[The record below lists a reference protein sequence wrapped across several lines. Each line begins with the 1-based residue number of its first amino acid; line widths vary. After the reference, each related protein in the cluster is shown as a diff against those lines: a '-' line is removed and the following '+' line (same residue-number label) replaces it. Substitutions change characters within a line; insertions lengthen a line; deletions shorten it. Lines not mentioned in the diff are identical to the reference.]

1 MRNAAFALKKA
12 GLERAPFKIEMYI
25 LSPRREVISKPLQFY
40 ISYTIMFKFCKK
52 NFMAYGVKRLFKVN
66 KDGNVYF
73 AIVNCLKDVLG
84 EVKK

>member
-12 GLERAPFKIEMYI
+12 GVERTPFKIEMYI
-25 LSPRREVISKPLQFY
+25 LSPGREVISKPLQFY
-40 ISYTIMFKFCKK
+40 ISYTIMFKFCKE
-52 NFMAYGVKRLFKVN
+52 NFMAYSVKRLFKVN